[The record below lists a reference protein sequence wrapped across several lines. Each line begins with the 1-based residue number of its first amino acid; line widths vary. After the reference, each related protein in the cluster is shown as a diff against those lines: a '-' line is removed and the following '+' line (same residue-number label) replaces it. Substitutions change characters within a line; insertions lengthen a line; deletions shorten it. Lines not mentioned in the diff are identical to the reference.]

1 MRKFI
6 GPTALILAVLLS
18 ACGEPSRSVQY
29 FVAHPG
35 EILPT
40 LKECQVN
47 PRAKNCNAA
56 SAAQQQLAQ
65 DKWIATPPKR
75 GVW

>member
-6 GPTALILAVLLS
+6 APTALAVLLLS

-29 FVAHPG
+29 FVAHPD
-35 EILPT
+35 EILPV
-40 LKECQVN
+40 LKGCQEN
-47 PRAKNCNAA
+47 PHATNCNAA

-65 DKWIATPPKR
+65 GKWMATPPKR